1 MTPTLWIISPCYN
14 EQEVFKSST
23 DILSKKLR
31 EMIVSELVSSTS
43 KIVFVDDGSTDSTW
57 QLIEEAQE
65 KNEHIIG
72 IKLSRNFGQMHAL
85 MAGMDYARDKCDCII
100 SIDVDLQDDIETFPI
115 FIERF
120 NEGYDIVYGAR
131 NDRQG
136 DSWMKRNTAKLFY
149 TLMRKNGSKIVAN
162 HSEYRLLSNRALRAL
177 QEYKETNFF
186 LREIV
191 SQLGFKSTVVYYAN
205 KSRLYGA
212 TKYSY
217 KKLICLAL
225 NSFVLTSSE
234 RMVRV
239 LLLIGAGMLGLG
251 IMGVQCSPLVVGGV
265 IILCLGLLGEYIRKI
280 FHETRKRPRY
290 IVEEIIGESI

>member
-14 EQEVFKSST
+14 EQEVFKSSA
-23 DILSKKLR
+23 DILSRKLR
-31 EMIVSELVSSTS
+31 EMIASELVSSTS

-115 FIERF
+115 FIEKF

-131 NDRQG
+131 NDRRN

-191 SQLGFKSTVVYYAN
+191 S
-205 KSRLYGA
+205 
-212 TKYSY
+212 
-217 KKLICLAL
+217 
-225 NSFVLTSSE
+225 
-234 RMVRV
+234 
-239 LLLIGAGMLGLG
+239 
-251 IMGVQCSPLVVGGV
+251 
-265 IILCLGLLGEYIRKI
+265 
-280 FHETRKRPRY
+280 
-290 IVEEIIGESI
+290 